1 MLVVEGEADGYI
13 FASAGC
19 KRWDTCAGEAI
30 LEALGGKLTDVFG
43 NQVTYDFEAES
54 YVNKAGV
61 VASLKEHDL
70 YISMIPD
77 SVKEGLKAKI

>member
-1 MLVVEGEADGYI
+1 MLVLEGEADGYI

-30 LEALGGKLTDVFG
+30 LEAIGGKLTDVFG
-43 NQVTYDFEAES
+43 NQVTYEFEADT
-54 YVNKAGV
+54 YLNKYGV
-61 VASLKEHDL
+61 VASLKDHEL

-77 SVKEGLKAKI
+77 SVKEALRVK